1 MRRSPD
7 RYRHGQQ
14 RRVAAAF
21 RAAQC
26 LLEAY
31 QRAQANDGVVVWED
45 IDMAARAAFVALNQS
60 VDGHDRTAL

>member
-14 RRVAAAF
+14 RRIAAAF
-21 RAAQC
+21 RAAQY
-26 LLEAY
+26 LVEAY
-31 QRAQANDGVVVWED
+31 QRAQANDGFVVWED
-45 IDMAARAAFVALNQS
+45 IDRAAHAALVALNQS